1 VLSQVLPT
9 SAADHG
15 APLCRDEPHVL
26 LTASVLNAP
35 SDTALQRVSVPLWS
49 AAGLSKQVAASPL
62 LLLLLLSLV
71 LVFPSADELT
81 KQALSLSVAKKDL
94 MLCKDGPQAGRVT
107 VIMLAAVA

>member
-9 SAADHG
+9 NAADHG

-49 AAGLSKQVAASPL
+49 ASWTVKAGCCITTAAAAPA
-62 LLLLLLSLV
+62 V
-71 LVFPSADELT
+71 VVGAGVPSADKLL
-81 KQALSLSVAKKDL
+81 K
-94 MLCKDGPQAGRVT
+94 
-107 VIMLAAVA
+107 